1 MKQKIFLVFVVNA
14 FILINSCTDSIT
26 DSEPSP
32 GRRDYVWTVDTLNPG
47 YETLSLMRIW
57 GNSPDDVWAIGSS
70 SWSATTIWHF
80 NGVQWRCDSIPRF
93 VQPSSIYGTS
103 KNEVWLGN
111 INSTIW
117 KYDGIQWSKFGEYKI
132 EGFDRVAIEDLNG
145 TSRNNIYGIGFADIY
160 NSDTAKAV
168 LINYNGLIWTFVN
181 LPEVKVGLETI
192 AIEVKSGMLIMGGTI
207 YDPKGF
213 VPKVYCWDGNELIDL
228 PYTGPGYTFV
238 TKVGNEIFVSVGS
251 RIYKYNNKQL
261 VLWKDNTGTNIY
273 GRLWCGRSRNDFF
286 IEGSNGIYH
295 YNGTD
300 YVKLFETNFSVD
312 RGMIFEKDVFFI
324 AYNHW
329 TGKNIIIHGKLK
341 DE

>member
-32 GRRDYVWTVDTLNPG
+32 GRRDYVWTADTLNAG
-47 YETLSLMRIW
+47 FETLYLMRIW
-57 GNSPDDVWAIGSS
+57 GSSPEDVWAIASS
-70 SWSATTIWHF
+70 SWSATTIWHY
-80 NGVQWRCDSIPRF
+80 NGVQWHCDSIPRF
-93 VQPSSIYGTS
+93 VQPAALFGYSS
-103 KNEVWLGN
+103 NEVWLGN

-117 KYDGIQWSKFGEYKI
+117 RYDGAQWLRFGEYKV
-132 EGFDRVAIEDLNG
+132 EGYSFTAIEDFGGLSRDNLYAVGYTELLNA
-145 TSRNNIYGIGFADIY
+145 NKW
-160 NSDTAKAV
+160 KAI
-168 LINYNGLIWTFVN
+168 LMHYNGRSWGFINV
-181 LPEVKVGLETI
+181 PETKAAFETI
-192 AIEVKSGMLIMGGTI
+192 AVEDKNGVVVMSGTI
-207 YDPKGF
+207 YDPSGF
-213 VPKVYCWDGNELIDL
+213 VPKVYCWDGNELLDL